1 MDVMDVTNVTD
12 ERDVVLSY
20 SLIVTSLPALRDER
34 DVVLS
39 YSLIVTSSRRHFV
52 TSSRRPPIPP

>member
-1 MDVMDVTNVTD
+1 MDVMDVTNVT
-12 ERDVVLSY
+12 
-20 SLIVTSLPALRDER
+20 DER